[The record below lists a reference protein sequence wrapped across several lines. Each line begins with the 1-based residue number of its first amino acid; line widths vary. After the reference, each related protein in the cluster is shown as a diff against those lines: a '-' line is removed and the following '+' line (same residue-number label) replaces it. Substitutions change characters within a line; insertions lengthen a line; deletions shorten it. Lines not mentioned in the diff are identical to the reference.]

1 MKVIVI
7 IILSV
12 ILQACTCS
20 ANHHEQAVD
29 SDHHPNDTVLPVIPD
44 DSLLTLVQQRT
55 FRYFWDYAH
64 PVSGLAR
71 ERLGSG
77 DIVTSGGSGFG
88 VMTLP
93 VAVERGFISREDG
106 ASRLLKIV
114 TFLNSKADRFHGA
127 YSHWLNGAPVGTSGL
142 TADDAVNLIRHR
154 AQLPLLSAVTMQEV
168 WDERRAEL
176 ALEEDRFFDLIRTG
190 QAATVLGPK
199 GFTSGKNELLPIPA
213 NQRQLNPNLAQNP
226 GY

>member
-1 MKVIVI
+1 MNVFLIIV
-7 IILSV
+7 LSV

-20 ANHHEQAVD
+20 VKHHEQAVEPD
-29 SDHHPNDTVLPVIPD
+29 LQPYDTVFPIIPD

-106 ASRLLKIV
+106 AARLLKIV
-114 TFLNSKADRFHGA
+114 TFLKKRLSNTCNTITNS
-127 YSHWLNGAPVGTSGL
+127 N
-142 TADDAVNLIRHR
+142 
-154 AQLPLLSAVTMQEV
+154 
-168 WDERRAEL
+168 
-176 ALEEDRFFDLIRTG
+176 
-190 QAATVLGPK
+190 
-199 GFTSGKNELLPIPA
+199 
-213 NQRQLNPNLAQNP
+213 
-226 GY
+226 